1 MNKKKIRMFGIM
13 VLIISLILPIGI
25 SKLLDLKEI
34 NKEISLEDNQTQ
46 EILKKHP
53 IIVNLYRH
61 QQDYTA
67 DAKSETYVVKRKD
80 EYSDTK
86 QKQLL
91 YLQSL
96 FSNEI
101 QKLID
106 FKILSRQL
114 LEVNNDKKYQVEY
127 GTIREYQNT
136 YDLEHIFRMKP
147 DPYKGVDYSMDADTH
162 KITHIELRQENPFNY
177 TDDEFKEIALQMI
190 KYLELDD
197 IDDWVYNQY
206 GYESNQAK
214 LRVSC
219 YVDKRYTD
227 TYNLVIEVTLLGVIN
242 SRLWGLYFDK

>member
-1 MNKKKIRMFGIM
+1 MFGIM
-13 VLIISLILPIGI
+13 ILIISLILPIGI
-25 SKLLDLKEI
+25 SKLLDLKDI

-53 IIVNLYRH
+53 LIVNLYRH

-67 DAKSETYVVKRKD
+67 DSKSETYVVKRKD

-91 YLQSL
+91 HLQSL
-96 FSNEI
+96 FSDEI

-106 FKILSRQL
+106 FKILSQQL

-127 GTIREYQNT
+127 GTIKEYQNT
-136 YDLEHIFRMKP
+136 YDLNHIFRMKP
-147 DPYKGVDYSMDADTH
+147 DPYKEIDYYMDADTH
-162 KITHIELRQENPFNY
+162 KITHIELMQDNPLKYTEN
-177 TDDEFKEIALQMI
+177 ELKEITSQMI

-219 YVDKRYTD
+219 YIDTRITD
-227 TYNLVIEVTLLGVIN
+227 THILVIEVTLLGAIN
-242 SRLWGLYFDK
+242 PRLWGLSFNK

>member
-1 MNKKKIRMFGIM
+1 MFGIM

-80 EYSDTK
+80 EYFDTK

-106 FKILSRQL
+106 FKIR
-114 LEVNNDKKYQVEY
+114 
-127 GTIREYQNT
+127 
-136 YDLEHIFRMKP
+136 
-147 DPYKGVDYSMDADTH
+147 
-162 KITHIELRQENPFNY
+162 
-177 TDDEFKEIALQMI
+177 
-190 KYLELDD
+190 
-197 IDDWVYNQY
+197 
-206 GYESNQAK
+206 
-214 LRVSC
+214 
-219 YVDKRYTD
+219 
-227 TYNLVIEVTLLGVIN
+227 
-242 SRLWGLYFDK
+242 